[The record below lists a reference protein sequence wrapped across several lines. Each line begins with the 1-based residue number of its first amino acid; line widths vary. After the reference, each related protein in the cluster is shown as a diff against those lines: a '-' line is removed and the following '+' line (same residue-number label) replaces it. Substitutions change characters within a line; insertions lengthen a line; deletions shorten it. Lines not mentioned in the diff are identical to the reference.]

1 MTNEEMTEAERRK
14 HAEQRFMWQP
24 GQLFI
29 VDPETGVETQ
39 ILSNE
44 PPEDTDTPT
53 EASTEDSTCCDR
65 CTGDIQPK
73 PKKKKAHL
81 HIHKG

>member
-24 GQLFI
+24 GQLFV

-44 PPEDTDTPT
+44 PEDTDTSIEAPT
-53 EASTEDSTCCDR
+53 DDGACCDR
-65 CTGDIQPK
+65 CTGDAQPK
-73 PKKKKAHL
+73 PKKKKVHL

>member
-44 PPEDTDTPT
+44 PPEDTDFY
-53 EASTEDSTCCDR
+53 
-65 CTGDIQPK
+65 
-73 PKKKKAHL
+73 
-81 HIHKG
+81 